1 MSKILAIDDN
11 TDNLRLVKETIKK
24 YIPDCVVLVAESGLE
39 GIHSAKSELPDTIL
53 LDIMMPEMDG
63 YEVCEILKKDQT
75 TCHIPIILFSGYVKD
90 PAGIIRGLEAGA
102 DVFLEKPID
111 PAELAAQIKVMLRIK
126 KAEDNLKKE
135 VQKYRVMTETLQDAI
150 ISIKLDE
157 EIAYISPVAIE
168 LFKLDRELKYL
179 NKNAYQ
185 FIFSEKSTALRQLLN
200 EVLVLGR
207 VKDIEMLLSKGDGSE
222 FYAEVSASL
231 INDELNNPLEFIL
244 VIKDISNRKQTEI
257 EILNYQHN
265 LKLLNSELSLIEEKE
280 RKRIASYL
288 HDGIG
293 QTLSLA
299 RINLTSIN
307 KHTPSTKVNEIVESC
322 SELINSAIAKTRSL
336 TFDLSPPILFELGLI
351 PALKWKLNQIE
362 EEHNVKTFFKFDN
375 NFPVI
380 KDAIRILLYR
390 IISELIS
397 NAIKHAK
404 PNKIEITCRINNDTL
419 SISVNDDGTG
429 FDYKPK
435 PNMIR
440 QYGFGLFSIKERLD
454 YMAGSLEISSK
465 IKKGTTATIIIPL
478 KNL

>member
-1 MSKILAIDDN
+1 M
-11 TDNLRLVKETIKK
+11 
-24 YIPDCVVLVAESGLE
+24 
-39 GIHSAKSELPDTIL
+39 
-53 LDIMMPEMDG
+53 
-63 YEVCEILKKDQT
+63 
-75 TCHIPIILFSGYVKD
+75 
-90 PAGIIRGLEAGA
+90 
-102 DVFLEKPID
+102 
-111 PAELAAQIKVMLRIK
+111 
-126 KAEDNLKKE
+126 
-135 VQKYRVMTETLQDAI
+135 
-150 ISIKLDE
+150 
-157 EIAYISPVAIE
+157 
-168 LFKLDRELKYL
+168 
-179 NKNAYQ
+179 
-185 FIFSEKSTALRQLLN
+185 
-200 EVLVLGR
+200 
-207 VKDIEMLLSKGDGSE
+207 
-222 FYAEVSASL
+222 
-231 INDELNNPLEFIL
+231 
-244 VIKDISNRKQTEI
+244 
-257 EILNYQHN
+257 
-265 LKLLNSELSLIEEKE
+265 
-280 RKRIASYL
+280 
-288 HDGIG
+288 
-293 QTLSLA
+293 
-299 RINLTSIN
+299 
-307 KHTPSTKVNEIVESC
+307 
-322 SELINSAIAKTRSL
+322 INSAIAKTRSL